1 MIPTCQILCG
11 DACEKMAELPAQC
24 VQMCVTSPPYFC
36 LRDYG
41 VPGQIGLENSV
52 DEYVAKM
59 VEVFREVKRVLRDD
73 GTLWLNLG
81 DSYFNY
87 RPGCTAQGRQSIA
100 KHDGA
105 VVERSGKRGL
115 RQGDIKEK
123 DLMGIPWHVAFALQ
137 AHGWYLRS
145 EIIWHK
151 RNCMPESVTDR
162 PTRNHEQIF
171 LLTKSQNYYYDNE
184 AIKEPYS
191 PETLPRQERGVSDNH
206 KYSTPPPGQTTMHT
220 MNQPRLHSKYR
231 GQATK
236 EYELALAQDPSNS
249 KRRIEESIL
258 NGTGANK
265 RTVWTV
271 ATTPYPDAHFATYP
285 PALIKPCIL
294 AGSRMGDTVLDCF
307 AGSGTTG
314 EVAIELGRNCILIE
328 LNPAYIPLIKAR
340 CDTTPALL

>member
-151 RNCMPESVTDR
+151 RNCKPESVDDR

-171 LLTKSQNYYYDNE
+171 LLTKSQDYYYDSE
-184 AIKEPYS
+184 AIKEPISQTYADDKRAHGV
-191 PETLPRQERGVSDNH
+191 LRQRFYPN
-206 KYSTPPPGQTTMHT
+206 
-220 MNQPRLHSKYR
+220 SKYV
-231 GQATK
+231 K
-236 EYELALAQDPSNS
+236 EGMIQLQNGEFP
-249 KRRIEESIL
+249 EERV
-258 NGTGANK
+258 TTVRNK
-265 RTVWTV
+265 RTVWSITQD
-271 ATTPYPDAHFATYP
+271 PYPDAHFATYP
-285 PALIKPCIL
+285 PALIKPCVL
-294 AGSRMGDTVLDCF
+294 AGSRMGDTVLDPF

-314 EVAIELGRNCILIE
+314 EVATELGRNSILIE
-328 LNPAYIPLIKAR
+328 LNPNYIPLIRQR
-340 CDTTPALL
+340 CDTTPALPFTC